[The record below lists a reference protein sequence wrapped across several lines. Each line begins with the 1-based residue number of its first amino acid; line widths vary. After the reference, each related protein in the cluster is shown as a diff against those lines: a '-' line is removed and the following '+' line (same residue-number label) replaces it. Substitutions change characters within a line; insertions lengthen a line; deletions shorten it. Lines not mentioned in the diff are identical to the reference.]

1 MELQEFWKTAL
12 SEIELQISRPNFI
25 TWMKNSQLVDKKE
38 GVALVSLPNNFAKD
52 WVQNKRRAVE

>member
-25 TWMKNSQLVDKKE
+25 TWLKNS
-38 GVALVSLPNNFAKD
+38 
-52 WVQNKRRAVE
+52 